1 MERHNKF
8 FFTCSKLYLETWKVD
23 MSEENIRRKRREKIN
38 IENATLMLEILISVG
53 SGV

>member
-8 FFTCSKLYLETWKVD
+8 FFTCSKLYHETWKVD
-23 MSEENIRRKRREKIN
+23 MSEENIRRKRREKRN
-38 IENATLMLEILISVG
+38 SEKATLMLIIINSVG